1 MAARV
6 DCPECDVFP
15 VRYQKAKN
23 DRSYKTTRTATL
35 ESSQHVIGQ
44 LYEQTVL
51 VHTKTCPEIPHRGE
65 CYGKGILGDDTPKL
79 IEHVDVRHEANSLQ
93 GTSKVEAK
101 EVDGASLFDVTKLN
115 EQLEYLKSNIH
126 LCLEEAFY
134 LVHFKQS
141 LKVYVDDE
149 DAILTMED
157 FWKQCCK
164 RVKNFVHKYIV
175 YQYYRNK
182 GWVPK
187 PGTKFGVHYL
197 LYKDGPSYYH
207 SSYGVVVR
215 SLVCSSELT
224 WQFVVS
230 FIRAM
235 ESVNKGAIICEVKAV
250 KTDTELSTPS
260 CITNF
265 IVEETMI
272 HRWVPKQDREL

>member
-6 DCPECDVFP
+6 DLPECDVFP

-44 LYEQTVL
+44 LCEQTVL
-51 VHTKTCPEIPHRGE
+51 VHTKACSEIPGRGE
-65 CYGKGILGDDTPKL
+65 CYGKGILEDDTPKL
-79 IEHVDVRHEANSLQ
+79 VEQVDVRHEENSLQ
-93 GTSKVEAK
+93 GTSKVEVEEA
-101 EVDGASLFDVTKLN
+101 DGASLFDVTKLN
-115 EQLEYLKSNIH
+115 EQLQYLKSCIH

-134 LVHFKQS
+134 LVHCKQS
-141 LKVYVDDE
+141 LKVYVDDV
-149 DAILTMED
+149 DAILTVED

-164 RVKNFVHKYIV
+164 RVKNFLHKYIV

-187 PGTKFGVHYL
+187 LGTKFGVHYL
-197 LYKDGPSYYH
+197 LYKDGPAYYH

-215 SLVCSSELT
+215 SLVSASELT

-230 FIRAM
+230 FLRAM

-250 KTDTELSTPS
+250 TTDTDLSTPS
-260 CITNF
+260 CIPNF
-265 IVEETMI
+265 VVEETMV
-272 HRWVPKQDREL
+272 HRWVPKQDRT

>member
-1 MAARV
+1 MAAR

-15 VRYQKAKN
+15 VRYQKAKS

-44 LYEQTVL
+44 LCERTVL
-51 VHTKTCPEIPHRGE
+51 VHSKTCCEIPRRGE
-65 CYGKGILGDDTPKL
+65 CYGKGILEDDTPKL
-79 IEHVDVRHEANSLQ
+79 VEQVDVRHEENSLQ
-93 GTSKVEAK
+93 RTSKVEA
-101 EVDGASLFDVTKLN
+101 EEADGTSLFDVTKLN
-115 EQLEYLKSNIH
+115 EQLQYLKCCVH

-134 LVHFKQS
+134 LVHCKQS
-141 LKVYVDDE
+141 LKVHVDDA
-149 DAILTMED
+149 DVTMEE
-157 FWKQCCK
+157 FWRQCCK
-164 RVKNFVHKYIV
+164 QVKNFIHKYIV
-175 YQYYRNK
+175 YQYYRDK

-207 SSYGVVVR
+207 SSYGVIVR
-215 SLVCSSELT
+215 SLVAASELT

-250 KTDTELSTPS
+250 KTDTDLSTPS
-260 CITNF
+260 CISNF
-265 IVEETMI
+265 VVEETMI
-272 HRWVPKQDREL
+272 HRWVPKQDRT